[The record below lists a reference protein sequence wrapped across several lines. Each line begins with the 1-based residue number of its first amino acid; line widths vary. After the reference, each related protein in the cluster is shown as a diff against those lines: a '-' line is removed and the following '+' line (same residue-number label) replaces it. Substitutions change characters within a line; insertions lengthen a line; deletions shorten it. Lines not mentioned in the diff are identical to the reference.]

1 MDGDRLCDL
10 FPLRDVQLDQNRS
23 PLTDF
28 GSHVDSTMVSIRN
41 ATRGCRHG
49 LRLPVANRVSIR
61 QGGCGLARARN
72 KLRFE
77 AIAGQLD
84 GKHGAVAFAAKEL
97 HWLAYHLL
105 LAILT

>member
-1 MDGDRLCDL
+1 MDSDRLCDL

-49 LRLPVANRVSIR
+49 LCLPVENRVSIR
-61 QGGCGLARARN
+61 QGGCGLARETNCDSKTSPSDSMANMPGSRS
-72 KLRFE
+72 RPRDFP
-77 AIAGQLD
+77 G
-84 GKHGAVAFAAKEL
+84 
-97 HWLAYHLL
+97 
-105 LAILT
+105 